1 MPFIDGDDPM
11 SYSSEAMK
19 LLESAGAKEGDMLT
33 VRSKGSDQ
41 RGILMPHHE
50 FSHPDVIVIKLSSG
64 YNIGINI
71 DGIEALEVLE
81 KAGERNRARR
91 EALSSSSDR
100 VVTIIGTGGTIASYV
115 DYRTGGVHPALSSED
130 LVSTVPEISEICSV
144 RADLLFSIYSENMDV
159 GKWRELA
166 ASVADRLDQG
176 DEGII
181 IPHGT
186 DTMGY
191 TSAALSFMLH
201 DPPRPVVLVG
211 AQRSSDRPSSD
222 AYSNLL
228 SSARFAVEGDMAEVC
243 VMMHGTSSDTDVLV
257 HRGTRVRK
265 LHTSRR
271 DAFRSVN
278 ESPIARVNIEGE
290 IEYISPHRKKREG
303 KVMLMDSMVEDVALI
318 QFYPGMS
325 PDRYEDL
332 IMSHSGVVIAGSG
345 LGHVSS
351 GMVKVLEKAVEKGIH
366 VAMTSQCLYGRVNL
380 NVYNT
385 GRDLITAGVIPL
397 EDMLPETAYVKM
409 MWVLG
414 QTSDLKEIE
423 RMMSENLRGEI
434 SERREIDE

>member
-1 MPFIDGDDPM
+1 M
-11 SYSSEAMK
+11 SYSAETIE
-19 LLESAGAKEGDMLT
+19 LLEKKGAVEGDTLS
-33 VRSKGSDQ
+33 VRS
-41 RGILMPHHE
+41 RGRDHRGVLMPHHE
-50 FSHPDVIVIKLSSG
+50 FSHPDVIVVKLGNG

-71 DGIEALEVLE
+71 ASIDSMEVLE
-81 KAGERNRARR
+81 KAGARYR
-91 EALSSSSDR
+91 PTGEVPSSDNEK

-130 LVSTVPEISEICSV
+130 LISTVPEISEICSV
-144 RADLLFSIYSENMDV
+144 RAELLFSIYSENMDV
-159 GKWRELA
+159 EKWRSLA
-166 ASVADRLDQG
+166 ASTADRLDQG
-176 DEGII
+176 DEGVI

-191 TSAALSFMLH
+191 TSAALSFML
-201 DPPRPVVLVG
+201 DSPPRSVILVG

-222 AYSNLL
+222 AYTNLL
-228 SSARFAVEGDMAEVC
+228 SSARFAVDADAAEVC
-243 VMMHGTSSDTDVLV
+243 VMMHGSPSDAEVLV

-278 ESPIARVNIEGE
+278 DRPLARVDIEGGIE
-290 IEYISPHRKKREG
+290 IISDCRRKSSG
-303 KVMLMDSMVEDVALI
+303 KVRLRDAMVEDVALI
-318 QFYPGMS
+318 QFYPGMD
-325 PDRYEDL
+325 PGRFKDT
-332 IMSHSGVVIAGSG
+332 IMSHSGVVVAGSG

-351 GMVKVLEKAVEKGIH
+351 RMVKLLGKAVESGIPIG
-366 VAMTSQCLYGRVNL
+366 MTSQCLFGRVNL
-380 NVYNT
+380 NVYDT

-414 QTSDLKEIE
+414 QTSDAGEIE
-423 RMMSENLRGEI
+423 RMMRANLRGEI